1 MSTIKCDVLVVG
13 AGPAGSSAAR
23 ALAKKG
29 LKTIIIEEDEEVG
42 LPVQCAEGIGSY
54 LFQYLPFEIPKNQLI
69 WKIDGIYFW
78 ADGIAIKKDG
88 EIWKGYSVN
97 RSKWDKWL
105 ISLATKEGVEVFTKT
120 KLVSFEFGEK
130 NEVIEVTAIKDGKK
144 ITFTPKY
151 VIGADGVDST
161 VINLLEVK
169 KDVTVGHVKSY
180 EINNLK
186 LKYPRHDQIFF
197 GEFAPRAYAYI
208 FPLSKDTANFGIG
221 TVYEDKNLD
230 DLFSEFLNVPLIKKQ
245 VKNGNITIE
254 KTGDAPVKNLTDKI
268 VYGNVFLVGDAANQN
283 IKPFIEGNIP
293 GIICGNTLGEL
304 IFNVYKGK
312 VSSQKYEKIINDKFN
327 LIKESEKYVDIV
339 YGETKI
345 ENRIY
350 NLLMLGL
357 MSESV
362 SPDEKDIELYVSKGY
377 DFLKNFIL
385 KNGGYVED

>member
-1 MSTIKCDVLVVG
+1 MTNKCDVLVVG
-13 AGPAGSSAAR
+13 GGPAGSSAAR
-23 ALAKKG
+23 AAAKKG
-29 LKTIIIEEDEEVG
+29 LKTILIEEDEEIGV
-42 LPVQCAEGIGSY
+42 PIKCAEGIGAY
-54 LFQYLPFEIPKNQLI
+54 LIPYMPFDVPKEQLE

-88 EIWKGYSVN
+88 GIWKGYSVN

-105 ISLATKEGVEVFTKT
+105 ISLAKKEGVEVFTKT
-120 KLVSFEFGEK
+120 KLVSFEFGER
-130 NEVIEVTAIKDGKK
+130 NNVIEAIAIRNGKK
-144 ITFTPKY
+144 IVFAPKY
-151 VIGADGVDST
+151 VIGADGVEST
-161 VINLLEVK
+161 VIDLLEVRK
-169 KDVTVGHVKSY
+169 NVSVGHVKSY
-180 EINNLK
+180 EINNLE

-208 FPLSKDTANFGIG
+208 FPISKDTANFGIG
-221 TVYEDKNLD
+221 TVYKDKDLDNL
-230 DLFSEFLNVPLIKKQ
+230 FEEFLDIPLIKKQ

-268 VYGNVFLVGDAANQN
+268 VYGNVFLAGDAANQN

-304 IFNVYKGK
+304 IFDIHKGK
-312 VSSQKYEKIINDKFN
+312 ENPQKYEKIINGKFN

-339 YGETKI
+339 YGESKI
-345 ENRIY
+345 KNRIY

-362 SPDEKDIELYVSKGY
+362 LPNEKDIEQYVSKGY

-385 KNGGYVED
+385 KKGGYFEK